1 MHGFRDSDSEDSDT
15 NAKTPAVPILQ
26 GSPSPPFGHQYS
38 TMPSFPSSKPYISSP
53 FSPPP
58 PQPLTT
64 GMAGKLHFYTDL
76 DTNALYLLQNT
87 DSGKIPG
94 VKYDSENGQVQIEME
109 SMEKTKLATEKFRS
123 IYASVMTKK
132 VSVNIDVTEDIME
145 STLEE
150 IVRSHSAQFS
160 GCAFLYDGF
169 DSSIQVLGLHA
180 KEVLEAKVSLEGVLH
195 KVSSSQAT
203 SSRKRITN
211 PKKSPELGTK
221 PTVRTVKLS
230 PKISLTLKIGDLA
243 LEDAD
248 FIVCPN
254 SSNLSCKDNPSK
266 SVNTVSHGLVARQCR
281 EFITKHGLLGY
292 EHSVVTKGGG
302 NLKCKYIIHANSG
315 LSTSSNIT
323 HSLRKLIAQAT
334 KMAGQKGALSIA
346 FSPLVSSW
354 KSTEVEVV
362 AEAMIASLREFAGQ
376 RKRQKMRDIR
386 IVVEEKSIFDS
397 FAEHI

>member
-1 MHGFRDSDSEDSDT
+1 
-15 NAKTPAVPILQ
+15 
-26 GSPSPPFGHQYS
+26 
-38 TMPSFPSSKPYISSP
+38 
-53 FSPPP
+53 
-58 PQPLTT
+58 
-64 GMAGKLHFYTDL
+64 MAGKLHFYTDL
-76 DTNALYLLQNT
+76 DISALYLLQNT

-109 SMEKTKLATEKFRS
+109 SLEKTELATEKFRS

-132 VSVNIDVTEDIME
+132 VSVNIDVPEDVME

-150 IVRSHSAQFS
+150 IVHSHSAQFG
-160 GCAFLYDGF
+160 GCAFLYDGV
-169 DSSIQVLGLHA
+169 DSSIQILGLYA
-180 KEVLEAKVSLEGVLH
+180 KEVLEARVSLEGALR
-195 KVSSSQAT
+195 KVSSLQT
-203 SSRKRITN
+203 ISSRKRITN
-211 PKKSPELGTK
+211 PKKLPDLSAK
-221 PTVRTVKLS
+221 PTTKTVQLS
-230 PKISLTLKIGDLA
+230 PKINLTLKIGDLA

-254 SSNLSCKDNPSK
+254 SSNLSCKDNPAK
-266 SVNTVSHGLVARQCR
+266 SVNALSHGLVARQCK

-302 NLKCKYIIHANSG
+302 NLKCKYIIHANPG
-315 LSTSSNIT
+315 LSTSSNIAN
-323 HSLRKLIAQAT
+323 SLKKLIAQAT

-362 AEAMIASLREFAGQ
+362 AETTITSLREFAGQ
-376 RKRQKMRDIR
+376 KKRQKMRDIR
-386 IVVEEKSIFDS
+386 IVVEEKSVFDS